1 MHKKQLKSQA
11 QMQMQMQMQTQ
22 MQMWMQMQANETWL
36 PRNSRQNHK
45 KYRIAKED
53 SLSISKMRTE
63 L

>member
-1 MHKKQLKSQA
+1 MRKKQLKS
-11 QMQMQMQMQTQ
+11 QMQMQMQTQ
-22 MQMWMQMQANETWL
+22 MQMRMQMQTNETWL

-63 L
+63 R

>member
-1 MHKKQLKSQA
+1 
-11 QMQMQMQMQTQ
+11 MQMQV
-22 MQMWMQMQANETWL
+22 NEIEL
-36 PRNSRQNHK
+36 SRNSRQNHK